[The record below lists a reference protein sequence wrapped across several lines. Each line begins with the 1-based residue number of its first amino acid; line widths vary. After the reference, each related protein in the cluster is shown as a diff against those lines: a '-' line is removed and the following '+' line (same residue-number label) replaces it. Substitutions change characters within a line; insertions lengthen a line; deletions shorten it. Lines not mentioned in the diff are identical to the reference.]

1 MFSRICLACFALLL
15 PASALA
21 QERQP
26 PTPSVVAQGEAVIR
40 RAPDRAFVDLAVETR
55 AKTPKEARARNAEIM
70 VKVQEA
76 VKQLGIPADAVQTRA
91 YELHPEFDYVNGRQ
105 VPRGY
110 TARNRIEVRVD
121 QLDELGE
128 VIDGAIGAG
137 ATNAGSIRFDLKDRS
152 GVEREALKRAVADA
166 RARADA
172 AAAGA
177 GLTIA
182 RVLRIEEGSRL
193 DQPPPMPM
201 IAGMREM
208 KADAPT
214 PIAAG
219 EIEIRVSV
227 TLTAE
232 LK

>member
-15 PASALA
+15 PVSVLA

-26 PTPSVVAQGEAVIR
+26 PTPSVVAHGEAVIR

-121 QLDELGE
+121 QLDQLGE

-201 IAGMREM
+201 VAGMREM

-219 EIEIRVSV
+219 EIEIRVAV